1 MGCDYYIQTEL
12 VMEYVDIV
20 GRISSIQTNLHL
32 EKRYVY
38 QTSHYDSHDDSDD
51 DWETACK
58 KYDAEIERRI
68 AQNTYNKIIFENH
81 EWIKESYRKKYEEQ
95 LKREFREINKFKKIY
110 KKVTAWK
117 RN

>member
-12 VMEYVDIV
+12 VIEHLDSR
-20 GRISSIQTNLHL
+20 GRLSFTYTNRSI
-32 EKRYVY
+32 EKGYIHQPSDY
-38 QTSHYDSHDDSDD
+38 DSDD
-51 DWETACK
+51 DWETAGK

-68 AQNTYNKIIFENH
+68 AQNTYNKIIFEND
-81 EWIKESYRKKYEEQ
+81 EWIKESYRKKYEDQ
-95 LKREFREINKFKKIY
+95 LKREFKEINKYKKIY

>member
-12 VMEYVDIV
+12 VIEYVDMI
-20 GRISSIQTNLHL
+20 GRISLIRTNCSL

-38 QTSHYDSHDDSDD
+38 QSSDYDSDD
-51 DWETACK
+51 DQETCYK
-58 KYDAEIERRI
+58 KYNAEIERKI
-68 AQNTYNKIIFENH
+68 KQNTYDKIIFDNND
-81 EWIKESYRKKYEEQ
+81 WIKESYRKKYEEQ
-95 LKREFREINKFKKIY
+95 LKRDFKEIHKFKKVY